1 MESNLPKDID
11 ITTFHGG
18 LLKSALDKSKR
29 WGMYDLW
36 SNKLI
41 SGQKEWQPIAFDNVM
56 KLLKDLEI
64 RFKAKNREMSIDF
77 KMPIPDYKGDLKFI
91 IHFKEEYMVVYVEW
105 PHTCPKSHVADM
117 LEYIN
122 YVNSGLAAGHF
133 YIDADSE
140 MEFTDGE
147 IELTKVCF
155 KSMQLYSEVINYQVI
170 LCYWLIGMP
179 MRVYEQYHQGLI
191 NIMAGKQSAE
201 EAYEIAFDSKHS
213 NLCDWYDETESP
225 LMMYHFS
232 EGKRKN
238 NR

>member
-1 MESNLPKDID
+1 
-11 ITTFHGG
+11 
-18 LLKSALDKSKR
+18 
-29 WGMYDLW
+29 
-36 SNKLI
+36 
-41 SGQKEWQPIAFDNVM
+41 
-56 KLLKDLEI
+56 
-64 RFKAKNREMSIDF
+64 
-77 KMPIPDYKGDLKFI
+77 
-91 IHFKEEYMVVYVEW
+91 
-105 PHTCPKSHVADM
+105 
-117 LEYIN
+117 
-122 YVNSGLAAGHF
+122 
-133 YIDADSE
+133 

-213 NLCDWYDETESP
+213 NLCDWYDETESS

-232 EGKRKN
+232 EGKRKK

>member
-91 IHFKEEYMVVYVEW
+91 IHY
-105 PHTCPKSHVADM
+105 PQ
-117 LEYIN
+117 
-122 YVNSGLAAGHF
+122 
-133 YIDADSE
+133 
-140 MEFTDGE
+140 TD
-147 IELTKVCF
+147 IFLL
-155 KSMQLYSEVINYQVI
+155 Q
-170 LCYWLIGMP
+170 
-179 MRVYEQYHQGLI
+179 
-191 NIMAGKQSAE
+191 
-201 EAYEIAFDSKHS
+201 
-213 NLCDWYDETESP
+213 
-225 LMMYHFS
+225 
-232 EGKRKN
+232 
-238 NR
+238 